1 MADETSPPTT
11 RAVDLV
17 IEIKSSPEA
26 VWKAITEP
34 DELIRW
40 FSPEASGEAKEGG
53 HVTVSWGG
61 GSAWKSNIVVWK
73 PGVHL
78 GLQDELNQ
86 PVEEQGAV
94 VALDYFIETKDG
106 STVVRL
112 VNSGFSA
119 DDEWDDFF
127 HMVTNGWTFFLW
139 NLKHYL
145 ERHPGTPRTMMPVR
159 PWVSGTRDEVWA
171 KVFGDEGL
179 GDGAPASGQA
189 FAFDLGSEV
198 LEGVVV
204 LSDRP
209 WAFAGQVHSLD
220 DGVIHIELEGS
231 GDRWKL
237 GVWLAAYGVD
247 QDSCDRARS
256 ALASRIAGLFPQD
269 EAKPETQS

>member
-1 MADETSPPTT
+1 MADKTPPSAT
-11 RAVDLV
+11 RSVDLSV
-17 IEIKSSPEA
+17 EIKATPEQ

-61 GSAWKSNIVVWK
+61 GSEWKSNIVTWK
-73 PGVHL
+73 PGAHL
-78 GLQDELNQ
+78 GLQDELD
-86 PVEEQGAV
+86 PALAEQGAV

-106 STVVRL
+106 STHVRL

-119 DDEWDDFF
+119 GDEWDDFF

-145 ERHPGTPRTMMPVR
+145 ERHPGTPRTIIPVR
-159 PWVSGTRDEVWA
+159 PWVSGTREEVWA
-171 KVFGDEGL
+171 KVFHKNGL
-179 GDGAPASGQA
+179 GLIPSAGET

-198 LEGVVV
+198 MDGVVV
-204 LSDRP
+204 LADRP
-209 WAFAGQVHSLD
+209 WAFAGQVSSLD
-220 DGVIHIELEGS
+220 DGVIHVELEGS

-237 GVWLAAYGVD
+237 GVWLSAYGVD
-247 QDSCDRARS
+247 SESCDRMKT
-256 ALASRIAGLFPQD
+256 ALDSRIATLFPQN
-269 EAKPETQS
+269 ETQPEAAS